1 MSITKED
8 VLHVAELA
16 RLGLTEEEVPL
27 VEKELNDVLSFMAKL
42 NELDTE
48 GISPTTHVLDLYNV
62 FREDLVLESMG
73 VEDVLANAPDRE
85 EDYFRVPSIL

>member
-85 EDYFRVPSIL
+85 EYYFRVPSIL